1 MDVKACSRCRK
12 LKPLTEFATRNDRA
26 SGYASH
32 CKTCKC
38 RSRGPAV
45 SLEELADARRQ
56 ETAAM
61 YASLRWH
68 GPVSR
73 GMLTVRL

>member
-1 MDVKACSRCRK
+1 MDTKPCSRCRK
-12 LKPLTEFATRNDRA
+12 TKPLTEFATRNDRA

-32 CKTCKC
+32 CKTCKSG
-38 RSRGPAV
+38 RRERAV
-45 SLEELADARRQ
+45 SLVDLADVRRQ

-61 YASLRWH
+61 CASMHWR